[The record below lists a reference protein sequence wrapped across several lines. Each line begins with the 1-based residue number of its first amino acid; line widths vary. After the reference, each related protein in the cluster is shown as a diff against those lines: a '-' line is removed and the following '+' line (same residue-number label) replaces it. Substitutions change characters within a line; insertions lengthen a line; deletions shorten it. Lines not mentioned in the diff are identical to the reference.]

1 MAVVALVLVAAA
13 CSSSSS
19 KASSTTAAPTPASG
33 AATITI
39 RNFQFTGDLTVK
51 TGTTVT
57 VHNADSTTHTLTA
70 TGGAFNTGQIPSGT
84 SAHFVAPKPGK
95 YPFHCN
101 IHNYMTATLT
111 VTS

>member
-1 MAVVALVLVAAA
+1 M
-13 CSSSSS
+13 
-19 KASSTTAAPTPASG
+19 
-33 AATITI
+33 TIK
-39 RNFQFTGDLTVK
+39 NFQFTGGLTVK
-51 TGTTVT
+51 TGTRVT

-70 TGGAFNTGQIPSGT
+70 TGGAFNTGQISPGS
-84 SAHFVAPKPGK
+84 SASFVAPKPGT